1 MSSPRSLAQHVWVA
15 LGAVVVFA
23 PLLRELAPPGVT
35 GPGLSTSQFLAFEVC
50 LALVAVFA
58 RHASRAPAPH
68 DRAGAA
74 ILALA
79 AAGAGAWIVWFLGTD
94 RAVFL
99 PHSADVVGV
108 ACFLILAVLCAGVL
122 SGGRQVA
129 VLAAFAVALGFLG
142 PYLGAGAA
150 APDVPAASYAT
161 YLVYG
166 SEGLLGRALDI
177 MVNPVMAFVVFGAAF
192 EASGGGRALSQVA
205 LKLAERSRSG
215 AVKACILASGMFGA
229 ISGTAISNVMTTGAF
244 SIPSMRRIGVRG
256 ETAAGIEAAAST
268 SGQIMP
274 PVMGAAAFLLADF
287 VGETYA
293 TVAFASLLPA
303 LGVYLAMFRQAD
315 LVSFAADSAPEPT
328 AAQVPVS
335 FALHLAG
342 PAVLV
347 FGLSAL
353 DMQADRAAMVGA
365 ATCVA
370 VSLGL
375 SGGRESLAR
384 FRAGIARL
392 VSTGLQLIIIAGA
405 MGLLLGVL
413 NATGIAVAAAVA
425 LADIGQH
432 SLALALVVAGAS
444 AFVLGTGMAT
454 VGVYV
459 LAGAMLAP
467 GLIEAGVPPLAA
479 HLFVLYC
486 GILSM
491 LTPPVALASLAASAL
506 AKADFTQTA
515 WAALRFGW
523 ILFVMPFVIVAQPG
537 LVLLGGWQ
545 AVGQGVLVTLVFILA
560 ATAPDLKPGLR
571 TGLAAIALLA
581 VFWRGP
587 DWVALAV
594 AVGIALF
601 LVVRARAR
609 RS

>member
-1 MSSPRSLAQHVWVA
+1 MSLTRSLAQHAWLVP
-15 LGAVVVFA
+15 GGVVVFA
-23 PLLRELAPPGVT
+23 PLLRALAPPGVT
-35 GPGLSTSQFLAFEVC
+35 SPGFSTAQFLAFEVC

-58 RHASRAPAPH
+58 RHVSRASA
-68 DRAGAA
+68 RRNRIGAA
-74 ILALA
+74 LLALA
-79 AAGAGAWIVWFLGTD
+79 AAGAGAWVVWFLGTD

-99 PHSADVVGV
+99 PRSADVVGV
-108 ACFLILAVLCAGVL
+108 ACFLIGAVLVAGLL
-122 SGGRQVA
+122 SGGRQIVYI
-129 VLAAFAVALGFLG
+129 AALVVVLGFLG
-142 PYLGAGAA
+142 PRIGADAS
-150 APDVPAASYAT
+150 APAVPAASYAT

-177 MVNPVMAFVVFGAAF
+177 MVNPVLAFVVFGAFF

-205 LKLAERSRSG
+205 LKVAQRSRSG
-215 AVKACILASGMFGA
+215 AIKACILASGMFGA
-229 ISGTAISNVMTTGAF
+229 VSGTAISNVMTTGAF
-244 SIPSMRRIGVRG
+244 SIPSMRRIGVRN

-293 TVAFASLLPA
+293 KVAFASLLPA

-315 LVSFAADSAPEPT
+315 LVAFAVDPT
-328 AAQVPVS
+328 PTHTTVRVPVS

-342 PAVLV
+342 PAALV
-347 FGLSAL
+347 VAL
-353 DMQADRAAMVGA
+353 AAMDMQADRAAMVGA
-365 ATCVA
+365 VTCAV
-370 VSLGL
+370 VSLVLVGW
-375 SGGRESLAR
+375 RESLAQ
-384 FRAGIARL
+384 FRAGFERL
-392 VSTGLQLIIIAGA
+392 VSTGLQLVIIAGA

-413 NATGIAVAAAVA
+413 NATGVAVAAAVT

-432 SLALALVVAGAS
+432 SLALALAVAGAC
-444 AFVLGTGMAT
+444 AFVLGAGMAT
-454 VGVYV
+454 VGVYI

-523 ILFVMPFVIVAQPG
+523 ILFVMPFIIVVQPG

-545 AVGQGVLVTLVFILA
+545 AVGQGVVVTFVFILT
-560 ATAPDLKPGLR
+560 ATAPGLKPGLR
-571 TGLAAIALLA
+571 TGLAALAAVA

-587 DWVALAV
+587 DWVAL
-594 AVGIALF
+594 VGALAIAGF
-601 LVVRARAR
+601 LLARAR
-609 RS
+609 MGHR